1 MLSAIPGLILLRIC
15 QQVCK
20 DSFCPAAAHLSSDDS
35 TELMLL
41 SVLKTMQ
48 YLVQSQAVI
57 KDSSEGSVPT
67 AAQVKSICSVSLS
80 HGMCSPPH
88 SQERSGPTAGEKRDQ
103 AEAHQ
108 KG

>member
-1 MLSAIPGLILLRIC
+1 MLSGIPGLILLRIC
-15 QQVCK
+15 QQVFQ
-20 DSFCPAAAHLSSDDS
+20 DSFFPAAARLSSNDS
-35 TELMLL
+35 TEQMLL

-48 YLVQSQAVI
+48 CLVQSQAVI

-67 AAQVKSICSVSLS
+67 AAQVKSVCSVSLS
-80 HGMCSPPH
+80 HGMYSPPP

-103 AEAHQ
+103 TEAHQ